1 MGNNINMDGETKKRI
16 LIVDDDEFMLKM
28 YALKFEAE
36 FKVDTAKNGEEV
48 FKKAE
53 EKKNFDLILLDIV
66 MPSPDGFEILAT
78 IKKGDLFPNAKII
91 ALSNLGQ
98 KEDLD
103 KGKQLGF
110 DDYIIK
116 ARHTPSEV
124 AAKIKNILR

>member
-16 LIVDDDEFMLKM
+16 LIVDDDEFLLKM

-36 FKVDTAKNGEEV
+36 FEVDTAKNGEEV

-78 IKKGDLFPNAKII
+78 IKKKDLFPNAKII

-124 AAKIKNILR
+124 AAKIKSILR